1 MALWHKSA
9 TLSLMSMTIRPTNF
23 GRSHHVLTPS
33 RTSAASVVV
42 AVAVFA
48 ITAGAM
54 PHALADPESDVAP
67 AEPIPSPEVV
77 EQMASSSPDDQVPP
91 SDDPAAAPPAIPFMI
106 PFGAPAGQ
114 DPTPFVGSAPFAL
127 STISP
132 SDGAT
137 VGIAKPVVINFSA
150 PVSDRAMAEQAIH
163 ISSDPPLPGQFYWM
177 NDSQVRWRP
186 MDFWPAHTTIGI
198 DAGGTRSSFST
209 GDALIAVADNDTH
222 QLTVTRNGV
231 VEQTFPMSMGKPGH
245 DTANGTYY
253 VQDKSLDVVMDSAT
267 YGVPNTSPDG
277 YRVHVQLAVR
287 FDNSGNYVHSAPWSV
302 ADQGIRNVSHG
313 CINISPSNAQW
324 FYDNFGVGDPIVVTN
339 STGPYTPGDGTQD
352 WQM

>member
-1 MALWHKSA
+1 
-9 TLSLMSMTIRPTNF
+9 MSMTIGPSNF
-23 GRSHHVLTPS
+23 GGI
-33 RTSAASVVV
+33 RTASVMV
-42 AVAVFA
+42 AVAVIA
-48 ITAGAM
+48 IAVGAM
-54 PHALADPESDVAP
+54 PRALADPDFDVAP
-67 AEPIPSPEVV
+67 ADPGPAPEVV
-77 EQMASSSPDDQVPP
+77 EQMASSSPDDQLPPPDDQVPA
-91 SDDPAAAPPAIPFMI
+91 SI
-106 PFGAPAGQ
+106 
-114 DPTPFVGSAPFAL
+114 PFAL
-127 STISP
+127 SSISP

-137 VGIAKPVVINFSA
+137 VGIAKPIVINFSD
-150 PVSDRAMAEQAIH
+150 PVADRAMAEQAIH
-163 ISSDPPLPGQFYWM
+163 ISSDPPVPGQFYWM

-186 MDFWPAHTTIGI
+186 FEFWPAHSAVNI
-198 DAGGTRSSFST
+198 DAGGARSSFST

-222 QLTVTRNGV
+222 QLTITRNGV
-231 VEQTFPMSMGKPGH
+231 VEQAFPMSMGKPGR
-245 DTANGTYY
+245 DTPNGTYY

-267 YGVPNTSPDG
+267 YGVPNSSPDG

-339 STGPYTPGDGTQD
+339 SVPYTQGDGTQD

>member
-1 MALWHKSA
+1 
-9 TLSLMSMTIRPTNF
+9 MTI
-23 GRSHHVLTPS
+23 GPS
-33 RTSAASVVV
+33 KIGGIRTASVMV
-42 AVAVFA
+42 AVAVLA
-48 ITAGAM
+48 LTVGVM
-54 PHALADPESDVAP
+54 PRALADPEADVAP
-67 AEPIPSPEVV
+67 GDPFPAPEVV
-77 EQMASSSPDDQVPP
+77 EQMASSAPDDQVPP
-91 SDDPAAAPPAIPFMI
+91 
-106 PFGAPAGQ
+106 
-114 DPTPFVGSAPFAL
+114 PFVGSAPFAL
-127 STISP
+127 SSISP

-137 VGIAKPVVINFSA
+137 VGIAKPIVINFSD
-150 PVSDRAMAEQAIH
+150 PVTDRAMAEQAIH
-163 ISSDPPLPGQFYWM
+163 ISSDPPVPGQFYWM

-186 MDFWPAHTTIGI
+186 FEFWPAHTAVNI

-222 QLTVTRNGV
+222 QLAITRNGV
-231 VEQTFPMSMGKPGH
+231 VEQTFPMSMGKPGR

-277 YRVHVQLAVR
+277 YRVHVRLAVR

-339 STGPYTPGDGTQD
+339 SVPYTQGDGTQD

>member
-1 MALWHKSA
+1 
-9 TLSLMSMTIRPTNF
+9 MTIGPSNF
-23 GRSHHVLTPS
+23 GGI
-33 RTSAASVVV
+33 RTASVMV
-42 AVAVFA
+42 AVAVL
-48 ITAGAM
+48 TLTGVM
-54 PHALADPESDVAP
+54 PRALADPEFDVAP
-67 AEPIPSPEVV
+67 ADPFPAPEVV
-77 EQMASSSPDDQVPP
+77 EQMASSSPDDQVLTPIP
-91 SDDPAAAPPAIPFMI
+91 FAIPF
-106 PFGAPAGQ
+106 GTPAGQ

-127 STISP
+127 SSISP

-137 VGIAKPVVINFSA
+137 VGIAKPIVINFSD
-150 PVSDRAMAEQAIH
+150 PVADRAMAEQAIH
-163 ISSDPPLPGQFYWM
+163 ISSDPPVPGQFYWM
-177 NDSQVRWRP
+177 TDSQVRWRP
-186 MDFWPAHTTIGI
+186 FEFWPAHTAVIV

-209 GDALIAVADNDTH
+209 GDALIAVADNDAH
-222 QLTVTRNGV
+222 QLTITRNGV
-231 VEQTFPMSMGKPGH
+231 VEQTFPMSMGKPGR

-302 ADQGIRNVSHG
+302 ADQGVRNVSHG

-339 STGPYTPGDGTQD
+339 SVPSAQGDGTQD

>member
-1 MALWHKSA
+1 MSLWHKSA
-9 TLSLMSMTIRPTNF
+9 TLFLMFMTIRP
-23 GRSHHVLTPS
+23 PS
-33 RTSAASVVV
+33 RVRTASVMV
-42 AVAVFA
+42 AVAIVA
-48 ITAGAM
+48 ITVGAM
-54 PHALADPESDVAP
+54 PRALADPEFDVAP
-67 AEPIPSPEVV
+67 AEPVPAPEVV
-77 EQMASSSPDDQVPP
+77 EQMASSSPDDQV
-91 SDDPAAAPPAIPFMI
+91 
-106 PFGAPAGQ
+106 
-114 DPTPFVGSAPFAL
+114 FVGSAPFAL
-127 STISP
+127 SSISP

-137 VGIAKPVVINFSA
+137 VGIAKPIVINFSD
-150 PVSDRAMAEQAIH
+150 PVTDRAMAEQAIH
-163 ISSDPPLPGQFYWM
+163 ISSDPPVPGQFYWM

-186 MDFWPAHTTIGI
+186 FEFWPAHTVVNV

-222 QLTVTRNGV
+222 QLTISRNGV
-231 VEQTFPMSMGKPGH
+231 VEQTFPMSMGKPGR

-313 CINISPSNAQW
+313 CINISPSDAQW

-339 STGPYTPGDGTQD
+339 SVPYTEGDGTQD